1 MHAKGNSTAIMG
13 TTVSRLV
20 TDHPAIAD
28 HYDQR
33 AALQRII
40 NAYDPWIA
48 RAYCFA
54 RFQIIDINMLHILA
68 LCMRG
73 ATRILEIGCGFGL
86 FGCYFASRWPEIRYR
101 GLDLSADRIGM
112 ARHAAGRLGL
122 TNVEFE
128 LGDAA
133 GPLALDSGYDAVLM
147 MDLLHHLPDPTKRTL
162 LGAVVDRLPSGGRLI
177 VKDVTRRPAW
187 KMGFT
192 WLLDVLMTRGF
203 NMWYWDPRQ
212 MRSAVDPAL
221 TLDTYPITDWLPYP
235 HIVYVFSKR

>member
-1 MHAKGNSTAIMG
+1 M
-13 TTVSRLV
+13 SRIA
-20 TDHPAIAD
+20 TGHPVAD

-40 NAYDPWIA
+40 NAYDPLIA

-73 ATRILEIGCGFGL
+73 TSRILEIGCGFGL
-86 FGCYFASRWPEIRYR
+86 FGCYFASRWPEIRYH
-101 GLDLSADRIGM
+101 GIDLSAGRIEM
-112 ARHAAGRLGL
+112 ARHAADRLGL
-122 TNVEFE
+122 TNVGFE
-128 LGDAA
+128 RGDAA

-147 MDLLHHLPDPTKRTL
+147 MDLLHHLPDQTKLSL
-162 LGAVVDRLPSGGRLI
+162 LDAVVSKLPPGGRLI
-177 VKDVTRRPAW
+177 IKEVTRRPAW

-203 NMWYWDPRQ
+203 DMSYWDPQQ
-212 MRSAVDPAL
+212 MRAAVDPAL
-221 TLDTYPITDWLPYP
+221 ALDTYPITDWLPYP
-235 HIVYVFSKR
+235 HIVYVFSKTSN